1 MGLFPAA
8 NEDRQMKFSVMI
20 PMTYAHLVYTL
31 FCPSVCHL
39 CFKGQTDLFFKGFT
53 IFIIFLHNL
62 SFFYLY
68 VCPFYGFLCSTTCK
82 YCHSYKMNMYLILI
96 ANARKI
102 ATITRN
108 IPIRN
113 PVLEPTHSLNLEH
126 ISKRFFFT
134 LVKQTF
140 SCFNL
145 KTNNYIIT
153 SIENKNSSKLK
164 IQ

>member
-1 MGLFPAA
+1 
-8 NEDRQMKFSVMI
+8 MKFI
-20 PMTYAHLVYTL
+20 EIYITYIDIY
-31 FCPSVCHL
+31 
-39 CFKGQTDLFFKGFT
+39 
-53 IFIIFLHNL
+53 IINI
-62 SFFYLY
+62 
-68 VCPFYGFLCSTTCK
+68 
-82 YCHSYKMNMYLILI
+82 YLILI
-96 ANARKI
+96 ANARKM
-102 ATITRN
+102 ASITRN

-145 KTNNYIIT
+145 ETNNYIIT

-164 IQ
+164 IQYTYEATYRSFL

>member
-20 PMTYAHLVYTL
+20 PITSSHLVYTL
-31 FCPSVCHL
+31 FCPSVCSL
-39 CFKGQTDLFFKGFT
+39 YFKGHKPYSLKGF
-53 IFIIFLHNL
+53 IFFVMFLHITYIYIINI
-62 SFFYLY
+62 
-68 VCPFYGFLCSTTCK
+68 
-82 YCHSYKMNMYLILI
+82 YLILI

-126 ISKRFFFT
+126 ISKRFFFH
-134 LVKQTF
+134 F
-140 SCFNL
+140 G
-145 KTNNYIIT
+145 KTNFFMF
-153 SIENKNSSKLK
+153 
-164 IQ
+164 